1 MTQPADTLASDQ
13 AHPDTKDLL
22 VVIDVG
28 NSNTVL
34 GIYRGQEL
42 LESFRISTS
51 SGRTAD
57 EVLSLVVPLLQRSR
71 LNPLR
76 TSAVMVS
83 SVVPPLNGA
92 IVSLSQRLF
101 GVAPSFVDA
110 FTDTGVPVRYDN
122 PAEVGADRIVNSVA
136 ARHLYGAPVVVVDLG
151 TATTFDIVD
160 GSGSY
165 AGGLIAPGIGIAAE
179 ALFSRASRLYRIDIR
194 QPDELIARNTGGAMQ
209 AGIYYGYLGL
219 VDGILKRL
227 KAEIEGLETVIAT
240 GGLAELIAGGSEH
253 ISGVDQLITLNG
265 LRLIYER
272 RQGS

>member
-1 MTQPADTLASDQ
+1 M
-13 AHPDTKDLL
+13 L